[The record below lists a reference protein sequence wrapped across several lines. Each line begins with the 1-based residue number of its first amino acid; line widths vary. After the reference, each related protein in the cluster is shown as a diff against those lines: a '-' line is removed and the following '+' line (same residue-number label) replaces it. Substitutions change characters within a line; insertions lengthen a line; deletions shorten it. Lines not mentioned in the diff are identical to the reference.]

1 MNAPLPP
8 GGLDTTAVGA
18 LPGTGLWTIAQWV
31 GIALTGGL
39 LTGLVIAPELS
50 LDILWNAVIPVL
62 PAVFM
67 ISPALWR
74 NVCPLATLNTL
85 SGRARGKMKPDGAL
99 ATTVQIGGIVLFFVM
114 VPARRFVFN
123 TDGLTLAVVIV
134 AVAALALTLG
144 FVFTSKAGFCNGVC
158 PVLPVEKLYG
168 QRPLIQIGNPRCQ
181 PCVMCTRVGCMDRTP
196 NDAVRQVL
204 GAKADS
210 KAWLLTPFG
219 VFAGVFPGFVWGY
232 FTLTDV
238 PLAEAGAVY
247 LHVLQWMAASYTLT
261 SLIVWAGNVS
271 SKWMLRLLAVSA
283 LCLYYWYGSV
293 GIADAWALPDAFVYA
308 VRAAAIGLVV
318 VWLGAAAR
326 GDTVELAPSSAG
338 AGA

>member
-1 MNAPLPP
+1 MSTRLPA
-8 GGLDTTAVGA
+8 GGLGVNSVEA
-18 LPGTGLWTIAQWV
+18 LAGTGLWTTAQWV
-31 GIALTGGL
+31 GIALTGAL
-39 LTGLVIAPELS
+39 LAGLVTAPELS

-67 ISPALWR
+67 VSPALWR

-85 SGRARGKMKPDGAL
+85 SGRMRGTRKTDGTLLSA
-99 ATTVQIGGIVLFFVM
+99 VGVVGMVLFFVM
-114 VPARRFVFN
+114 VPARRFLFN
-123 TDGLTLAVVIV
+123 TDGLVLAATIVVV
-134 AVAALALTLG
+134 AVLALALG

-168 QRPLIQIGNPRCQ
+168 QRPLIRMGNPRCQ
-181 PCVMCTRVGCMDRTP
+181 PCIKCTWAGCMDRSP
-196 NDAVRQVL
+196 NEAAWETL

-210 KAWLLTPFG
+210 KGWLLTPFG
-219 VFAGVFPGFVWGY
+219 MFAAVFPGFVWGY

-247 LHVLQWMAASYTLT
+247 LHVLQWMSISYALT
-261 SLIVWAGNVS
+261 VLIVWLGGLS

-283 LCLYYWYGSV
+283 LGLYYWYGAT
-293 GIADAWALPDAFVYA
+293 GIAEAWVLPDAFVYA
-308 VRAAAIGLVV
+308 VRAAAIALVV
-318 VWLGAAAR
+318 FWLGAAAR
-326 GDTVELAPSSAG
+326 GDSVDPAFSSVG

>member
-1 MNAPLPP
+1 MSTRLPHGGP
-8 GGLDTTAVGA
+8 GENSVEAV
-18 LPGTGLWTIAQWV
+18 PGTGLWITAQWV
-31 GIALTGGL
+31 GIALTGAL
-39 LTGLVIAPELS
+39 LTGLVMAPELS

-85 SGRARGKMKPDGAL
+85 SGRARGKVKTDGAL
-99 ATTVQIGGIVLFFVM
+99 ATAAQVVGIGLFFVM

-134 AVAALALTLG
+134 VVAGLALALG
-144 FVFTSKAGFCNGVC
+144 FVFNSKAGFCNGVC

-168 QRPLIQIGNPRCQ
+168 QRPLIRLGNPRCQ
-181 PCVMCTRVGCMDRTP
+181 PCVMCTGVGCMDRTP

-219 VFAGVFPGFVWGY
+219 VFAGGFPGFVWGY

-247 LHVLQWMAASYTLT
+247 LHVLQWMAVSYTLT
-261 SLIVWAGNVS
+261 ALIVWVGNVS
-271 SKWMLRLLAVSA
+271 SEWMLRLLAVSA

-308 VRAAAIGLVV
+308 LRAAAIGLVV
-318 VWLGAAAR
+318 VWLGTSAR
-326 GDTVELAPSSAG
+326 GDTVELAPSSAS